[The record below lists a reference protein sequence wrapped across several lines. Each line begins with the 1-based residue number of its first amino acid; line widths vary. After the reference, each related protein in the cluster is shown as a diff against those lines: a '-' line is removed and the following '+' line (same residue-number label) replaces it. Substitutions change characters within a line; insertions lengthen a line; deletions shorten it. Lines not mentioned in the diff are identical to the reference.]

1 MKGICPNCE
10 KERDL
15 ELVHTTEDV
24 EVRGEHIEVD
34 VEYYKC
40 LSCGEEFE
48 DPHSDDD
55 PLDKAY
61 KEYRR
66 RRGMIQPEEIRS
78 LRKRYGLTQNEVA
91 KLLGWGATT
100 LSRYEN
106 GALQDEA
113 HEKTL
118 RLAMEPRN
126 LLTLIEETPDALVEG
141 KKQHLIEELRTAE
154 QEAYSFERIYE
165 ERFGRYKADEL
176 SGYRMLDLAK
186 LFNAILFFCKEGV
199 LKTVLNK
206 LLFYSDFKHFKEYAV
221 SITGSRYAR
230 ISFGPAPD
238 KWQHYFTLLIEE
250 GALRVDEIFY
260 GEDVTGEKFTSER
273 SSDLNVFSETELIT
287 LASVKRYF
295 GGWTAKRISD
305 FSHNEKGY
313 RETPNGRPISYSY
326 AEELQM

>member
-15 ELVHTTEDV
+15 ELIRTTEDV

-61 KEYRR
+61 REYRKR
-66 RRGMIQPEEIRS
+66 HHMVQPEEIRS
-78 LRKRYGLTQNEVA
+78 MRKRYGLTQNEMA

-126 LLTLIEETPDALVEG
+126 LLTLIEDTPDALLEG
-141 KKQHLIEELRTAE
+141 KRQHLTEGLRTAE

-165 ERFGRYKADEL
+165 ERFGRYEADEL
-176 SGYRMLDLAK
+176 SGYRVLDLAK
-186 LFNAILFFCKEGV
+186 LFNAILFFCKGGV

-206 LLFYSDFKHFKEYAV
+206 LLFYSDFKHFKDYAI
-221 SITGSRYAR
+221 SITGSRYAK
-230 ISFGPAPD
+230 IPFGPAPD
-238 KWQHYFTLLIEE
+238 KWQHYFALLIEE
-250 GALRVDEIFY
+250 GALGEDEIFY
-260 GEDVTGEKFTSER
+260 DEDVTGEKLTSEQ
-273 SSDLNVFSETELIT
+273 SPDLNIFSETELII
-287 LASVKRYF
+287 LASIKKHF
-295 GGWTAKRISD
+295 QEWTAKRISD
-305 FSHNEKGY
+305 FSHTEKGY
-313 RETPNGRPISYSY
+313 KETQQGRLISYKY
-326 AEELQM
+326 AEELQI